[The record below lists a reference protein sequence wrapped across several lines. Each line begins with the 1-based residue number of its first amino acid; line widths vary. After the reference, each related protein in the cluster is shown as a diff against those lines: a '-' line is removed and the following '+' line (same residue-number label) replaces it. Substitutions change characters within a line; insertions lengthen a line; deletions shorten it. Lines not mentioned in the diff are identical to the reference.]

1 MKTVLL
7 VFAKAPITGEVKT
20 RLGEKI
26 GMEASKWVY
35 EKLLLRTSQISKKSK
50 LKTVVFYNKITEGKN
65 PYFRHAKDHKV
76 QSGSDL
82 GEKMQAAFLW
92 AFDQGYQKVLLIGS
106 DLWSLH
112 ESTLL
117 EAERAL
123 DQHDIVIGPSYDG
136 GYYLLGMKKM
146 NTEIFKDIPWSTP
159 QVFRKTIL
167 KIYEKS
173 IHHLEIANDVDN
185 LEDLKANASLF
196 ISYQKWIAKNC

>member
-76 QSGSDL
+76 Q
-82 GEKMQAAFLW
+82 
-92 AFDQGYQKVLLIGS
+92 
-106 DLWSLH
+106 
-112 ESTLL
+112 
-117 EAERAL
+117 
-123 DQHDIVIGPSYDG
+123 
-136 GYYLLGMKKM
+136 
-146 NTEIFKDIPWSTP
+146 
-159 QVFRKTIL
+159 
-167 KIYEKS
+167 
-173 IHHLEIANDVDN
+173 
-185 LEDLKANASLF
+185 
-196 ISYQKWIAKNC
+196 

>member
-1 MKTVLL
+1 
-7 VFAKAPITGEVKT
+7 
-20 RLGEKI
+20 
-26 GMEASKWVY
+26 
-35 EKLLLRTSQISKKSK
+35 
-50 LKTVVFYNKITEGKN
+50 
-65 PYFRHAKDHKV
+65 
-76 QSGSDL
+76 
-82 GEKMQAAFLW
+82 MQAAFLL

-117 EAERAL
+117 EAEYAL

-167 KIYEKS
+167 KISEKS